1 MITRCTQSKRLGRPA
16 RAKGILSATLLVAA
30 FAATAAQASTITGMV
45 NTAAGDGTFG
55 SAPSNG
61 PFPVSMTIGE
71 FDFTVPGGQA
81 VTAGTFNGDF
91 GSNIIG
97 SATGQG
103 RLFVDGVQLA
113 LCDATCEA
121 ASQANDVAWTY
132 SLTTAD
138 LAQLSTNS
146 LWEAGRAVITAD
158 QLSSSQLVLDPTTVN
173 LTLAPV
179 PIPPALFLFVSALA
193 PLFGFG
199 RRKAVAV

>member
-1 MITRCTQSKRLGRPA
+1 
-16 RAKGILSATLLVAA
+16 
-30 FAATAAQASTITGMV
+30 MV
-45 NTAAGDGTFG
+45 NTGSSDGTFG

-61 PFPVSMTIGE
+61 PFPVNLTVGE
-71 FDFTVPGGQA
+71 FDFSVPSGQ
-81 VTAGTFNGDF
+81 TISAGTFTGDF
-91 GSNIIG
+91 GSNLIG
-97 SATGQG
+97 SGTAQG

-113 LCDATCEA
+113 LCDAACESA
-121 ASQANDVAWTY
+121 TQLDDVAWTY

-146 LWEAGRAVITAD
+146 LWESGRAVITAQ
-158 QLSSSQLVLDPTTVN
+158 QLSISQLVLDPTTVN